1 MEPQVVTNTQNN
13 VLYLSYGDGKYQNLS
28 TGISGQIDE
37 KISSK
42 IFAPNVEATYF
53 YNEWEG
59 FGDMV
64 RRLNL
69 KIDKTIN
76 NV

>member
-13 VLYLSYGDGKYQNLS
+13 VLYLRYGDGEYKNLS

-37 KISSK
+37 KISTK

-53 YNEWEG
+53 WNEWEG

-69 KIDKTIN
+69 KIDKI
-76 NV
+76 

>member
-28 TGISGQIDE
+28 TGISWQIDE

-69 KIDKTIN
+69 KIDK
-76 NV
+76 